1 MLHSSYVHCFH
12 LYLINIFT
20 KYAKPEGCT
29 DMFKLILCFFLTS
42 ICLAHGQLWG
52 HSQGDSLTHH
62 TSINAFLLGST
73 WRLLGALCQGLV
85 PKSGLL
91 LLKILIYNE
100 DIDKEDINIFGTHY
114 FILLD
119 DTLGA
124 WQAHR
129 S

>member
-1 MLHSSYVHCFH
+1 MLYSSYVHCFH
-12 LYLINIFT
+12 LYLINIYT
-20 KYAKPEGCT
+20 KYAKEEGCT
-29 DMFKLILCFFLTS
+29 DMLKLILCFFYFYLSAPWLT
-42 ICLAHGQLWG
+42 LG

-62 TSINAFLLGST
+62 TLITAFLLGST
-73 WRLLGALCQGLV
+73 WRLLGASCQGLA

-114 FILLD
+114 FILFD